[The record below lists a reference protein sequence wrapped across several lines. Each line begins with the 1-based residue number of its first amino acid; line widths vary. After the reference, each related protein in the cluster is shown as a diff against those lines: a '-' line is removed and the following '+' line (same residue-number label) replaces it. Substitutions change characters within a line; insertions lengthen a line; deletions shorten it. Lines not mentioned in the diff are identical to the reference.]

1 MKNNLLFMSFLLLI
15 FFACQKD
22 VVKSEFD
29 EAMAK
34 VKFEC
39 TGNKDSIFFQ
49 GKMGG
54 QDFCMSSDVIGSSA
68 KSGTGGNSFSIYFY
82 PTRGD
87 VSFTPL
93 IIVESPLLDSL
104 DTFGA
109 FVATPQPPI
118 RIYDK
123 LLIKGQS
130 FPIQAFGDNK
140 SKFKIRMDVS
150 SERVKVDGGFA
161 GTIYRSKSAYGIQT
175 KDSFII
181 FDEVTKKDNASTVT
195 YDVKGRFSCKL
206 YSGPNLFYKDLSD
219 VKFKFSTVANK

>member
-1 MKNNLLFMSFLLLI
+1 MKNNPHFMLLLLFIFL
-15 FFACQKD
+15 ACEKD
-22 VVKSEFD
+22 VVKTEFD

-49 GKMGG
+49 GKMGN
-54 QDFCMSSDVIGSSA
+54 QDFCMSSDVIGASA
-68 KSGTGGNSFSIYFY
+68 RSGAGRNNFFIYFY

-87 VSFTPL
+87 VSYTPL
-93 IIVESPLLDSL
+93 IIVERPIVDSL
-104 DTFGA
+104 DAFGA
-109 FVATPQPPI
+109 FVTDAQPPV

-123 LLIKGQS
+123 LLVKGMQ
-130 FPIQAFGDNK
+130 FPIQAIGENK

-161 GTIYRSKSAYGIQT
+161 GTIYRSESVSGIQT

-181 FDEVTKKDNASTVT
+181 FDEVTKKDNGLTVS

-206 YSGPNLFYKDLSD
+206 YSGSNLFYKDLSD